1 MNRKCCI
8 KKILLKKKKREKKT
22 AWEQYPYFENSKCLG
37 KKFEDLENLKS
48 RPELPGGKI
57 RLYSRELKLLSWSLL
72 MFHQEKLKTFQV
84 VSSSLTLVTLCVLS
98 PPNTRAHTHTHTH
111 TPKHIHILKTLRI
124 DWIMLVSNMNVEEKK
139 SVVMS

>member
-1 MNRKCCI
+1 
-8 KKILLKKKKREKKT
+8 
-22 AWEQYPYFENSKCLG
+22 
-37 KKFEDLENLKS
+37 
-48 RPELPGGKI
+48 
-57 RLYSRELKLLSWSLL
+57 